1 MGEGGLKRKVE
12 YVVAEVVK
20 GKSTTSRPHV
30 AGFEFDRPNPNWV
43 NSLDYAPTR
52 THNFKHVSTQTV
64 YGRRTIPQHFP
75 RIFTP
80 EDSFHRK

>member
-43 NSLDYAPTR
+43 NSCQQPRLRAHKDPQLQACFHANCLRPTYY
-52 THNFKHVSTQTV
+52 TSAFS
-64 YGRRTIPQHFP
+64 
-75 RIFTP
+75 
-80 EDSFHRK
+80 